1 MNSLMIVP
9 VFTVWWEVEWAVVNW
24 PLGISLVAAGTA
36 LRLWSISYL
45 GRSARTRKDKA
56 RRLVT
61 TGPFSLC
68 RNPIYMA
75 NMVGACGFIVL
86 CEVLWC
92 VPIYVVYTFCI
103 YSLIA
108 RYEEY
113 LLSCRFQAEYTAYV
127 ERTPRWIPRPSAFR
141 LGTPEHGF
149 REILYRE
156 RSVFYMLC
164 AGLLVVVSKEMI
176 THVLL

>member
-1 MNSLMIVP
+1 MKSDMLRKAIVTGLGTGYLRPAPGSWGSLAVCAIFLALVWASVGAVVVNVAMALVAVGATAGCIALGG
-9 VFTVWWEVEWAVVNW
+9 FTEETFGRKDPGRCTLDEWAGQAVSLLGL
-24 PLGISLVAAGTA
+24 PLGASWGRRLVATGTA

-92 VPIYVVYTFCI
+92 VPIL
-103 YSLIA
+103 SLIH
-108 RYEEY
+108 
-113 LLSCRFQAEYTAYV
+113 
-127 ERTPRWIPRPSAFR
+127 I
-141 LGTPEHGF
+141 
-149 REILYRE
+149 
-156 RSVFYMLC
+156 
-164 AGLLVVVSKEMI
+164 
-176 THVLL
+176 